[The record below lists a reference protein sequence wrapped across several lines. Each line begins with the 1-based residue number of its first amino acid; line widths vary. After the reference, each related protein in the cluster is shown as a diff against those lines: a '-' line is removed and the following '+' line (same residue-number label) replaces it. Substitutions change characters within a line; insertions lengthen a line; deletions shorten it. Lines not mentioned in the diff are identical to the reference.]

1 MMPEREQYHALLE
14 SLADGADVD
23 WGALESSAATSAE
36 RRRYRNLRLV
46 ARVAE
51 LHRTLTLDEDES
63 FRDRESERD
72 TSEIPATWGHLQV
85 RERLASGGYGEI
97 YVAHDPQLNID
108 VALKLLRRS
117 AASGSLDQLLGE
129 ARTLAQLRH
138 PNVVTIHGAD
148 VRDGRAGLWMDLVQ
162 GQTVETW
169 LHTHGTMGAGEAS
182 ALGIDV
188 CRAVAAVHAAG
199 LVHGDV
205 KAHNVMRE
213 TGGRIVLMDFGAGR
227 AQGAEAMGVAGTPLY
242 LAPEVLAGGPPTP
255 RSDIYS
261 VGVLLFHLLTGAY
274 PCTAG
279 DLEELRAAHA
289 DGVRTWLRDLRA
301 DLPHSLVEAIERALD
316 PDPASRFASAG
327 EMERALAGV
336 SQGRVAPR
344 PASRSILL
352 GLVAA
357 AAVLVAVVAVLIVRS
372 RVIES
377 RRGVVLAD
385 IRTIGVL
392 PMSDL
397 SGSSLPPHFAEGLTD
412 ELIATL
418 GQFNRLTIKSGV
430 SGVRGP
436 DRSLKDVARALDVD
450 ALLETTLSSGSEE
463 SAGKPARLRV
473 RAKLI
478 AAGTQ
483 GVVWTQ
489 DFERPRGDTLAL
501 PIAVA
506 DAIAHAVHT
515 VLTPAEWSRL
525 AAPPQ
530 TDAASEDAY
539 LEGRTHLTQY
549 GTGSFDKAL
558 KAFQRALELDPNHA
572 GAHAGAARAY
582 FNLGLYGAMPN
593 TPARSAA
600 FAEVRRA
607 LELQPDLAE
616 AHATLAHI
624 KFIHDW
630 DWTEAQREFLRSIQL
645 NPNSPYA
652 RVFYADD
659 LAAMRRFKESL
670 EQGEMAMRL
679 DPESGAAAR
688 RYALFQYY
696 KHDFGA
702 AARAIEKA
710 GLIEPNHPGFP
721 LLESRIAEAEGRY
734 EEALD
739 LANRAIELSGD
750 AGVPLRVHQVRQQI
764 LAGHSAEATAGLDK
778 LEKEAA
784 AGAIQFSSR
793 DRAYVQLALGNK
805 NLALQLFSRAVNER
819 DPSVVWLGVDPRLD
833 ALQHDAQFRDLLRVI
848 GIPSVP

>member
-1 MMPEREQYHALLE
+1 MPEREQYQAVLE
-14 SLADGADVD
+14 SLADGAEVD

-36 RRRYRNLRLV
+36 QRRYRNLRLV

-51 LHRTLTLDEDES
+51 LHRTLTLDQEEL
-63 FRDRESERD
+63 FRDREGERE
-72 TSEIPATWGHLQV
+72 TSEILSTWGHLQV
-85 RERLASGGYGEI
+85 GERIASGAYGEI
-97 YVAHDPQLNID
+97 YTAHDPQLSID
-108 VALKLLRRS
+108 VALKILRRS
-117 AASGSLDQLLGE
+117 PAAEFPNQLLGE
-129 ARTLAQLRH
+129 ARTLAKVRH

-148 VRDGRAGLWMDLVQ
+148 VRDGRAGLWMELVH
-162 GQTVETW
+162 GQTLETW
-169 LHTHGTMGAGEAS
+169 LHAHGTMGAGEVS
-182 ALGIDV
+182 ALGVDV
-188 CRAVAAVHAAG
+188 CRALAAVHAAG
-199 LVHGDV
+199 LVHGDI
-205 KAHNVMRE
+205 KAQNVMRE
-213 TGGRIVLMDFGAGR
+213 NGGRVVLMDFGAGR
-227 AQGAEAMGVAGTPLY
+227 AQGADAVGVAGTPLY
-242 LAPEVLAGGPPTP
+242 LAPEVLAGAPPSL

-261 VGVLLFHLLTGAY
+261 VGVLLFHLLTRAY
-274 PCTAG
+274 PYNAG
-279 DLEELRAAHA
+279 DLDALRAAHA
-289 DGVRTWLRDLRA
+289 DGARTWLRDLRA
-301 DLPHSLVEAIERALD
+301 DLPDSLVATIERALD
-316 PDPASRFASAG
+316 PDPARRFASPG

-344 PASRSILL
+344 SAARSALI

-357 AAVLVAVVAVLIVRS
+357 AAILVAVVATLIVRS
-372 RVIES
+372 RLIDA

-385 IRTIGVL
+385 VRSIGVL

-397 SGSSLPPHFAEGLTD
+397 TGSSLPPHFAEGLTD
-412 ELIATL
+412 ELIGTL

-430 SGVRGP
+430 SDVPGP

-450 ALLETTLSSGSEE
+450 ALLETTLSSGSGE
-463 SAGKPARLRV
+463 AGGQPARVKV

-489 DFERPRGDTLAL
+489 EFERPRGDTLAL
-501 PIAVA
+501 PVAVA
-506 DAIAHAVHT
+506 DAIAHAVRT

-549 GTGSFDKAL
+549 GSGSFDKAL
-558 KAFQRALELDPNHA
+558 KAFQRALDLDPNHA

-582 FNLGLYGAMPN
+582 FNLGLYGAIPN
-593 TPARSAA
+593 TRARSAA
-600 FAEVRRA
+600 LAEVRRA

-624 KFIHDW
+624 KFIYDW

-659 LAAMRRFKESL
+659 LAAMRRFNESL
-670 EQGEMAMRL
+670 EQGEMATRL
-679 DPESGAAAR
+679 DPQSGAAAR
-688 RYALFQYY
+688 RYALFVYY

-702 AARAIEKA
+702 AARAIEEA
-710 GLIEPNHPGFP
+710 GRIEPNHPGFP
-721 LLESRIAEAEGRY
+721 LLKSRIAEAEGRY

-739 LANRAIELSGD
+739 LANRAIELSSD
-750 AGVPLRVHQVRQQI
+750 AGVPLRVHQVRLQI
-764 LAGHSAEATAGLDK
+764 LAGHSAEATAGLSK
-778 LEKEAA
+778 LETEAA
-784 AGAIQFSSR
+784 AGAIQLSSR

-805 NLALQLFSRAVNER
+805 NLALQLFSRAVDER

-833 ALQHDAQFRDLLRVI
+833 TLQHDAQFRDLLRVI